1 VARVTEPHTSAVA
14 PVAARKAHVRT
25 HHGEA
30 VDDPFEWM
38 RDKSDPAVIEH
49 LEAENAYTH
58 AMTGHLQ
65 GLRSDIFDEIKS
77 HTQES
82 DLSVPVRHG
91 AWWYYSRTVEGEQY
105 SVYARVAVADAP
117 QRPNL
122 ADDEVPHGEQV
133 MLDANAEAAGEE
145 FFSMG
150 AFDVSPS
157 GHLLAYAVDTTG
169 DERFAVRIKDLTT
182 GNLVDEAVSDI
193 GYGVAWSA
201 AADYLFYTRVDE
213 AWRPHEVW
221 RHAVGGPAHD
231 DVLVHAETDER
242 YWMGLG
248 TSRDDRF
255 IMIGLGSKNTSEFWM
270 LDAAEPTADFSVI
283 APRNEG
289 VEYDVELAGDRA
301 WIVHNR
307 DHRDFELAWA
317 PIGSTSADQW
327 QTVVA
332 GADGVRV
339 GGVDAFATHLA
350 LSIRRSGLSQVDIIA
365 LNVDGGPI
373 AADPMPIAVDE
384 PLYTIEVG
392 SNPDYGATQVQ
403 VRIES
408 MLTPACVYDID
419 AVTGERTLL
428 KRKAVPGGYDASHYR
443 QQRLWVTAPDGT
455 QIPVSMVFRADI
467 VPDGTNSGLLYGYG
481 AYEICIDPWFSA
493 ARLSY
498 LDRGLVYAVA
508 HVRGGGEMGRGW
520 YEDGRMEH
528 KENTF
533 TDFIACADHLV
544 ETGWV
549 APDRLA
555 AEGGSAGGLL
565 LGAALNLAPERFA
578 VAHAAVPFVDA
589 LTTVLDPSLPLTVV
603 EWEEWGDPLHDEAV
617 YAQMRGYTPYEN
629 IKPTRYP
636 AILATTGLNDTR
648 VFYVE
653 PAKWVARLRERTAN
667 DPVQQ
672 PILLKTEM
680 VAGHGGKT
688 GRYNA
693 WRDAAFEMAFIL
705 DHLNASSAVRP
716 ASNVAE

>member
-1 VARVTEPHTSAVA
+1 VTGPHTPAVA
-14 PVAARKAHVRT
+14 PIAARKAHTRT
-25 HHGEA
+25 HHGET

-49 LEAENAYTH
+49 LEAENAYTQ
-58 AMTGHLQ
+58 AMTGHLD

-77 HTQES
+77 HTQQS

-91 AWWYYSRTVEGEQY
+91 AWWYYSRTIEGEQY
-105 SVYARVAVADAP
+105 SVYARASVQDSP
-117 QRPNL
+117 QRPSVSGDQ
-122 ADDEVPHGEQV
+122 APPDEQV
-133 MLDANAEAAGEE
+133 LLDANAEAAGEE
-145 FFSMG
+145 FFSLG

-157 GHLLAYAVDTTG
+157 GQLLAYAVDTTG
-169 DERFAVRIKDLTT
+169 DERFNVRIKDLTT
-182 GNLVDEAVSDI
+182 GQIIDEAVTDI

-201 AADYLFYTRVDE
+201 AADYLFYTRVDD

-221 RHAVGGPAHD
+221 RHVVGGSAQD
-231 DVLVHAETDER
+231 DVLVHAEPDER

-248 TSRDDRF
+248 TSRDDRY

-270 LDAAEPTADFSVI
+270 LDAAEPTRDFSVI
-283 APRNEG
+283 APRSEG

-307 DHRDFELAWA
+307 AHRDFELAWA
-317 PIGSTSADQW
+317 PIGSTSAAQW
-327 QTVVA
+327 NTVVA

-339 GGVDAFATHLA
+339 NGVDAFATHLA
-350 LSIRRSGLSQVDIIA
+350 LSVRRSGLTQVEII
-365 LNVDGGPI
+365 VVSEDGDPI
-373 AADPMPIAVDE
+373 GDRMPIVVDE

-392 SNPDYGATQVQ
+392 SNPDYSATQVQ

-408 MLTPACVYDID
+408 MLTPACVYDVD
-419 AVTGERTLL
+419 VATGERTLL
-428 KRKAVPGGYDASHYR
+428 KRKAVPGGYDPSQYR
-443 QQRLWVTAPDGT
+443 QQRLWASAPDGA
-455 QIPVSMVFRADI
+455 QIPISMVFRADI
-467 VPDGTNSGLLYGYG
+467 VPDGANAGLLYGYG

-498 LDRGLVYAVA
+498 LDRGVVYAVA

-528 KENTF
+528 KEHTF

-544 ETGWV
+544 DSGWV
-549 APDRLA
+549 APGRMA

-565 LGAALNLAPERFA
+565 LGAALNLAPDRFA

-589 LTTVLDPSLPLTVV
+589 LTTVLDPSLPLTVI
-603 EWEEWGDPLHDEAV
+603 EWEEWGDPLHDAGV

-629 IKPTRYP
+629 IQPVRYP

-653 PAKWVARLRERTAN
+653 PAKWVARLRELATN
-667 DPVQQ
+667 DPGEQ

-705 DHLNASSAVRP
+705 ENLGAFP
-716 ASNVAE
+716 AIREAPNVGE

>member
-1 VARVTEPHTSAVA
+1 MARVTEPHTPAVA
-14 PVAARKAHVRT
+14 PVAARRAHTRT
-25 HHGEA
+25 HHGET

-49 LEAENAYTH
+49 LEAENAYTQ
-58 AMTGHLQ
+58 AMSAHLE
-65 GLRSDIFDEIKS
+65 GLRCDIFDEIKS

-82 DLSVPVRHG
+82 ELSVPVRHG
-91 AWWYYSRTVEGEQY
+91 DWWYYNRTVEGQQY
-105 SVYARVAVADAP
+105 PIYARVNVQDST
-117 QRPNL
+117 QRPSVSGGN
-122 ADDEVPHGEQV
+122 VPPSEQV
-133 MLDANAEAAGEE
+133 LLDANAEAEGEE
-145 FFSMG
+145 FFSLG

-157 GHLLAYAVDTTG
+157 GKLLAYAVDTSG
-169 DERFAVRIKDLTT
+169 DERFGVRIKDLTT
-182 GNLVDEAVSDI
+182 GQLVDEAVTDI
-193 GYGVAWSA
+193 GYGVAWSVA
-201 AADYLFYTRVDE
+201 GDYLFYTRVDE

-221 RHAVGGPAHD
+221 RHRVGGPAHD

-270 LDAAEPTADFSVI
+270 LDAAEPTGDFSVV
-283 APRNEG
+283 APRSEG

-307 DHRDFELAWA
+307 AHRDFELAWA
-317 PIGSTSADQW
+317 PIGSSSADQW
-327 QTVVA
+327 HTVIA

-339 GGVDAFATHLA
+339 SGVDAFATHLA
-350 LSIRRSGLSQVDIIA
+350 LSIRSSGLTQVDIIA
-365 LNVDGGPI
+365 LGANG
-373 AADPMPIAVDE
+373 DPTGSRQPIAVDE

-392 SNPDYGATQVQ
+392 SNPDYAATQVQ

-408 MLTPACVYDID
+408 MLTPASVYDVD
-419 AVTGERTLL
+419 AITGQRTLL
-428 KRKAVPGGYDASHYR
+428 KRKTVPGGYDPSDYS
-443 QQRLWVTAPDGT
+443 QQRLWATASDGA
-455 QIPVSMVFRADI
+455 QIPISMVFRADV
-467 VPDGTNSGLLYGYG
+467 VPDSKNPGLLYGYG
-481 AYEICIDPWFSA
+481 AYEMCIDPWFSA

-544 ETGWV
+544 DSGWV

-565 LGAALNLAPERFA
+565 LGAALNLAPNRFA

-617 YAQMRGYTPYEN
+617 YRQMRGYTPYEN
-629 IKPTRYP
+629 IQQARYP
-636 AILATTGLNDTR
+636 AILVTTGLNDTR

-653 PAKWVARLRERTAN
+653 PVKWVARLREQAMN
-667 DPVQQ
+667 DPAQH

-693 WRDAAFEMAFIL
+693 WRDSAFEMAFIL
-705 DHLNASSAVRP
+705 DHLGTPTAIRDIP
-716 ASNVAE
+716 NVGE